1 MTLIKANCKFCKR
14 PLSLHI
20 ADDYLKLQEK
30 HNELLKK
37 ALCAPVNLI
46 PMACCN
52 SCSDYMEKRR
62 SVFYAVK
69 DYCMRLFSGE
79 VKAKKDEDKA
89 KAREILTK
97 LVQRYMRVIA
107 DHRDLPMPQWDEVL
121 VDDIMA
127 KPGNFSSVLSRVHN
141 VFSQGQLV

>member
-20 ADDYLKLQEK
+20 DDDYAKTK
-30 HNELLKK
+30 DPHGLL
-37 ALCAPVNLI
+37 